1 MNAEEAKKR
10 VMASIT
16 EITDGEVEPT
26 EEMNLIG
33 KDARLDSMKLVE
45 LCLSLEDQAGDLGFE
60 FDWTSGRHVPIP
72 QPLSHGLLSGRGI
85 SRPSR
90 GSGMI
95 IVTGASRGLGQSV
108 AERLISSGR
117 EVLSLS
123 PDERRSS
130 RRFGDLRRFGL
141 RSGQDSRPKPA

>member
-45 LCLSLEDQAGDLGFE
+45 LCLSLEDQAGDIGFA
-60 FDWTSGRHVPIP
+60 FDWTSELDLI
-72 QPLSHGLLSGRGI
+72 QI
-85 SRPSR
+85 SAPKRRYAMSFC
-90 GSGMI
+90 
-95 IVTGASRGLGQSV
+95 VFW
-108 AERLISSGR
+108 LI
-117 EVLSLS
+117 
-123 PDERRSS
+123 
-130 RRFGDLRRFGL
+130 
-141 RSGQDSRPKPA
+141 